1 MGIRN
6 FHAQVQY
13 GDWHGTSTADDHG
26 QTNFRKYL
34 ENENLIKE
42 GEFLVGIEMRSEEV
56 HGSTQDDEVYVRVL
70 VATGEGYDNIEAAVR
85 SGKPIKVREVELR
98 LKLNKFFGLFKRFA
112 ISISAGGM
120 INGLDIETIE

>member
-1 MGIRN
+1 MGTRN

-13 GDWHGTSTADDHG
+13 GDWNGTSTTDDHG
-26 QTNFRKYL
+26 QTNFRQYL
-34 ENENLIKE
+34 ENESLIKE

-56 HGSTQDDEVYVRVL
+56 HGSTQDDDVYVRAL
-70 VATGEGYDNIEAAVR
+70 LATGGGYENIEAAAQ

-120 INGLDIETIE
+120 IDGLDIEY